1 MSLFYGRNTSVSS
14 ALSKYSYIPT
24 QISAFCGVAQSRSLN
39 VCDTRLYSGLKFA
52 LGNITKSHPSHTV
65 QGFQRI
71 RDFALQHQ
79 AGVILGKKSRVCGCG
94 KRKIDKDLPRGV
106 VYNEKTE
113 KAHFNNVQYCGS
125 VWVCKPCAKKITE
138 QRKQEIALAAT
149 EWTKG
154 VCRLY
159 FDYSEYHKDFVGPV
173 RPKIEYIRGYV
184 YMITL
189 TNSHNASHSLEFQRE
204 GQKRQ

>member
-154 VCRLY
+154 VCRL
-159 FDYSEYHKDFVGPV
+159 
-173 RPKIEYIRGYV
+173 
-184 YMITL
+184 
-189 TNSHNASHSLEFQRE
+189 
-204 GQKRQ
+204 

>member
-52 LGNITKSHPSHTV
+52 LGNITKSHPIHTV

-79 AGVILGKKSRVCGCG
+79 AGVILGKKAVFVVVVSG
-94 KRKIDKDLPRGV
+94 KLIKIFLV
-106 VYNEKTE
+106 VWSITKKLKKRILTMSNIVGL
-113 KAHFNNVQYCGS
+113 FGS
-125 VWVCKPCAKKITE
+125 
-138 QRKQEIALAAT
+138 
-149 EWTKG
+149 
-154 VCRLY
+154 
-159 FDYSEYHKDFVGPV
+159 
-173 RPKIEYIRGYV
+173 
-184 YMITL
+184 
-189 TNSHNASHSLEFQRE
+189 ASHVL
-204 GQKRQ
+204 KNH

>member
-24 QISAFCGVAQSRSLN
+24 QIEQSGRAALEGAQSVGVDLP
-39 VCDTRLYSGLKFA
+39 VHSGLKFA
-52 LGNITKSHPSHTV
+52 LGNITKSHPIHTV

-79 AGVILGKKSRVCGCG
+79 AGVILGNKSRVCGCG

-113 KAHFNNVQYCGS
+113 KAHFNNVNIVGLFGS
-125 VWVCKPCAKKITE
+125 AKSVL
-138 QRKQEIALAAT
+138 RKSLNNVN
-149 EWTKG
+149 KKLPS
-154 VCRLY
+154 CY
-159 FDYSEYHKDFVGPV
+159 PV
-173 RPKIEYIRGYV
+173 D
-184 YMITL
+184 
-189 TNSHNASHSLEFQRE
+189 
-204 GQKRQ
+204 

>member
-1 MSLFYGRNTSVSS
+1 MNF
-14 ALSKYSYIPT
+14 
-24 QISAFCGVAQSRSLN
+24 
-39 VCDTRLYSGLKFA
+39 GLKVA
-52 LGNITKSHPSHTV
+52 LGNITKSHPIHTV

-79 AGVILGKKSRVCGCG
+79 AGVILGNKSRVCGCG

-204 GQKRQ
+204 GQKKAMKRFLRVVRLQLLCNVWVSVTT